1 MAETSPLAMSS
12 GTGYMLNGTFFWE
25 RLISD
30 EGIVSIRVL
39 SAVAFWSILIAAE
52 AILYLLFRLLIGF
65 IPIVILFWAYTRGTR
80 SGVKEAAAS
89 GTLGQLNRPRT
100 VVKWDEI
107 ASAKVKKGSLEVVT
121 RRRKQKFVIPKAS
134 RDNAVSFLSG
144 KLGPKLT
151 VANQNA

>member
-1 MAETSPLAMSS
+1 MAETTPLPTLS
-12 GTGYMLNGTFFWE
+12 GTNYMLNGTFFWE

-39 SAVAFWSILIAAE
+39 SPVAFWSTLIAAE
-52 AILYLLFRLLIGF
+52 AILYLLFSLLIGF
-65 IPIVILFWAYTRGTR
+65 IPIAILLWAYTRGTR
-80 SGVKEAAAS
+80 TKVKKAAAS

-100 VVKWDEI
+100 VIKWDEI

-121 RRRKQKFVIPKAS
+121 TRRKQRFMIPKEG
-134 RDNAVSFLSG
+134 RDNVVSFLSS

-151 VANQNA
+151 VAN